1 MGPLDGLVYGFSV
14 ALEPTNL
21 FACFLGVLIGTV
33 VGILPGIGPVGA
45 MALLLPSTFTL
56 QPATALIMLAG
67 IYYGSMYGGS
77 TTSILV
83 NVPGEASSVVT
94 ALDGYQMTRKGRAGA
109 ALAVAAVGSFVAGS
123 VGVVGIAL
131 AASWL
136 ADQALR
142 FGPPEYFALA
152 LTGLLLLS
160 RLSGGSVIH
169 AFVMVAIGLAL
180 GTVGMDSISAMR
192 RFTFG
197 STQLSQGVELV
208 PVIMGLYGVAEVMLI
223 AESGLRKARIVTVRL
238 RELLPTRAEWRL
250 SSWPIARGSVVGF
263 LTGLVPGPA
272 SVLATFISYALERKV
287 SKTPERFG
295 QGAIEG
301 VAGPEAA
308 NNGATAGAMVPL
320 LSLGI
325 PFSPATAILL
335 GALVITGIQP
345 GPLLIS
351 QRPEV
356 FWGVVASMY
365 VGNAILLVLNLPLV
379 GLFVSVL
386 RLPQHVLA
394 TLVLLLC
401 LVGAYSLNNSQ
412 LDLWVLVTF
421 GIFGYGLRKLAIDP
435 SPLVV
440 ALVLGPMMEKTLR
453 QALFMERGDV
463 LALAGRPITLTLLL
477 IGVVALAAP
486 PLLRWWRPAPP
497 QPPAP
502 PHPTLSPKGGE
513 EA

>member
-1 MGPLDGLVYGFSV
+1 MGPIEGLAYGFSI
-14 ALEPTNL
+14 ALAPTNL
-21 FACFLGVLIGTV
+21 FACLLGVLIGTI

-45 MALLLPSTFTL
+45 MALLLPSTFAL

-77 TTSILV
+77 TTSILL
-83 NVPGEASSVVT
+83 NVPGEAGSVVT
-94 ALDGYQMTRKGRAGA
+94 TIDGYQMTRKGRAGA

-123 VGVVGIAL
+123 VGVVGIML
-131 AASWL
+131 ASSWL

-152 LTGLLLLS
+152 VAGLLLLS
-160 RLSGGSVIH
+160 RLSGGSVMH

-180 GTVGMDSISAMR
+180 GTVGMEPISAIR

-197 STQLSQGVELV
+197 STQLSQGIELV
-208 PVIMGLYGVAEVMLI
+208 PVIMGLYGVAEVLLI
-223 AESGLRKARIVTVRL
+223 AESGIKKAHIVTVRL
-238 RELLPTRAEWRL
+238 RELLPTRTEWRL
-250 SSWPIARGSVVGF
+250 SAWPIARGSVVGF
-263 LTGLVPGPA
+263 LTGLVPGPGA
-272 SVLATFISYALERKV
+272 VLSTFISYTLERKI

-335 GALVITGIQP
+335 GALIITGIQP

-365 VGNAILLVLNLPLV
+365 VGNLILLVLNLPLV

-412 LDLWVLVTF
+412 LDLWVLVLF
-421 GIFGYGLRKLAIDP
+421 GVFGYGLRKLAIDP

-440 ALVLGPMMEKTLR
+440 ALVLGPLMEKTLR
-453 QALFMERGDV
+453 QALFMERGSV
-463 LALAGRPITLTLLL
+463 LMFATRPITLALLL
-477 IGVVALAAP
+477 VGLLAVAAP
-486 PLLRWWRPAPP
+486 PLIWLVRGRRTAG
-497 QPPAP
+497 ANL
-502 PHPTLSPKGGE
+502 PTTAS
-513 EA
+513 

>member
-1 MGPLDGLVYGFSV
+1 VGPLEGLLYGFSI
-14 ALEPTNL
+14 ALTPGNL
-21 FACFLGVLIGTV
+21 FACFIGVLVGTI

-45 MALLLPSTFTL
+45 MALLLPSTFAL

-67 IYYGSMYGGS
+67 IYYGAMYGGS

-83 NVPGEASSVVT
+83 NVPGEAASVVT
-94 ALDGYQMTRKGRAGA
+94 AIDGYQMTKKGRAGA
-109 ALAVAAVGSFVAGS
+109 ALTVAGVGSFVAGS
-123 VGVVGIAL
+123 LGVIGIVL
-131 AASWL
+131 ASSWL
-136 ADQALR
+136 AEQALR
-142 FGPPEYFALA
+142 FGPPEYFAMALA
-152 LTGLLLLS
+152 GLLLLS
-160 RLSGGSVIH
+160 RLSGGSVLP
-169 AFVMVAIGLAL
+169 AFVLVAIGLAL
-180 GTVGMDSISAMR
+180 GTVGMDSISAVR

-197 STQLSQGVELV
+197 STQLSQGIELV
-208 PVIMGLYGVAEVMLI
+208 PVIMGLYGIAEVLLI
-223 AESGLRKARIVTVRL
+223 AEAGAKRAQIASVKLK
-238 RELLPTRAEWRL
+238 ELLPTRQEWRQ
-250 SSWPIARGSVVGF
+250 SAAPIARGSVVGF
-263 LTGLVPGPA
+263 FTGLIPGPA
-272 SVLATFISYALERKV
+272 SVLSTFISYALERKV

-295 QGAIEG
+295 HGAIEG

-335 GALVITGIQP
+335 SALVITGIQP

-365 VGNAILLVLNLPLV
+365 VGNILLLILNLPLV

-394 TLVLLLC
+394 TLILLLC

-412 LDLWVLVTF
+412 LDLWVLVGF
-421 GIFGYGLRKLAIDP
+421 GIFGYGLRKLALDP

-453 QALFMERGDV
+453 QSLFMTRGSFVDI
-463 LALAGRPITLTLLL
+463 LTRPITMTLLL
-477 IGVVALAAP
+477 LGLAVLVAPWAARRLRRGAPVVSLPGAT
-486 PLLRWWRPAPP
+486 R
-497 QPPAP
+497 
-502 PHPTLSPKGGE
+502 
-513 EA
+513 

>member
-1 MGPLDGLVYGFSV
+1 MGPFEGLAYGFAV
-14 ALEPTNL
+14 ALTPTNL
-21 FACFLGVLIGTV
+21 FACFLGVLVGTI

-45 MALLLPSTFTL
+45 MALLLPSTFAL

-67 IYYGSMYGGS
+67 IYYGAMYGGS

-83 NVPGEASSVVT
+83 NVPGEAGSVVT
-94 ALDGYQMTRKGRAGA
+94 TIDGHQMTRKGRAGA
-109 ALAVAAVGSFVAGS
+109 ALTVAAVGSFIAGS
-123 VGVVGIAL
+123 VGVIGIML
-131 AASWL
+131 ASSWL

-152 LTGLLLLS
+152 LAGLMLLS
-160 RLSGGSVIH
+160 RLSGGSVLH
-169 AFVMVAIGLAL
+169 AFIMVAIGLAL
-180 GTVGMDSISAMR
+180 GTVGMEPISALR

-197 STQLSQGVELV
+197 STQLSQGIELV
-208 PVIMGLYGVAEVMLI
+208 PVIMGLYGVAEVLLI
-223 AESGLRKARIVTVRL
+223 AESGVRKTHIATVRL
-238 RELLPTRAEWRL
+238 RELLPSRAEWKM
-250 SSWPIARGSVVGF
+250 SGWPIARGSVVGF
-263 LTGLVPGPA
+263 LTGLIPGPGA
-272 SVLATFISYALERKV
+272 VLSTFISYTLERKV

-295 QGAIEG
+295 KGAIEG

-365 VGNAILLVLNLPLV
+365 VGNLILLILNLPLV
-379 GLFVSVL
+379 GVFVTVL

-394 TLVLLLC
+394 TLILLLC

-412 LDLWVLVTF
+412 LDLWVLVVF
-421 GIFGYGLRKLAIDP
+421 GVFGYSLRKLAIDP

-440 ALVLGPMMEKTLR
+440 ALVLGPLMEKTLR
-453 QALFMERGDV
+453 QSLFMARGEWPTIV
-463 LALAGRPITLTLLL
+463 ARPLTLTLLL
-477 IGVVALAAP
+477 VGLLAVAGPSLFRLA
-486 PLLRWWRPAPP
+486 RRRRTEP
-497 QPPAP
+497 Q
-502 PHPTLSPKGGE
+502 LSG
-513 EA
+513 AAQ

>member
-1 MGPLDGLVYGFSV
+1 MGPVEGLLYGFSV
-14 ALEPTNL
+14 ALTPANL
-21 FACFLGVLIGTV
+21 LACFLGVLVGTI

-45 MALLLPSTFTL
+45 MALLLPSTFAL

-67 IYYGSMYGGS
+67 IYYGAMYGGS

-83 NVPGEASSVVT
+83 NVPGEAASVVT
-94 ALDGYQMTRKGRAGA
+94 AIDGYQMTRRGRAGA
-109 ALAVAAVGSFVAGS
+109 ALAIAAVGSFVAGS
-123 VGVVGIAL
+123 LGVIGIVL
-131 AASWL
+131 ASSWL

-142 FGPPEYFALA
+142 FGPPEYFAMA
-152 LTGLLLLS
+152 LGGLLLLS
-160 RLSGGSVIH
+160 RLSGGSVMH
-169 AFVMVAIGLAL
+169 AFVLVAVGLAL
-180 GTVGMDSISAMR
+180 GTVGMEPISAIR

-197 STQLSQGVELV
+197 STQLSQGIELV
-208 PVIMGLYGVAEVMLI
+208 PVIMGLYGVAEVLLI
-223 AESGLRKARIVTVRL
+223 AEAGARRAVIRTVRL
-238 RELLPTRAEWRL
+238 RELLPTAPEWRR
-250 SSWPIARGSVVGF
+250 SGWPIARGSVVGF
-263 LTGLVPGPA
+263 VAGLIPGPTT
-272 SVLATFISYALERKV
+272 VLATFISYTLERKL
-287 SKTPERFG
+287 SRRPEEFG

-308 NNGATAGAMVPL
+308 NNGGTAGAMVPL

-335 GALVITGIQP
+335 SALVVTGIQP

-365 VGNAILLVLNLPLV
+365 VGNFILLILNLPLV

-412 LDLWVLVTF
+412 LDLWVLALF
-421 GIFGYGLRKLAIDP
+421 GLFGYGLRKLAIDP

-453 QALFMERGDV
+453 QSLFMVQGDWGQLLGRPLTSALLLLGAVAV
-463 LALAGRPITLTLLL
+463 LAPG
-477 IGVVALAAP
+477 AARW
-486 PLLRWWRPAPP
+486 LRRRPAAAAS
-497 QPPAP
+497 AP
-502 PHPTLSPKGGE
+502 G
-513 EA
+513 AAR

>member
-1 MGPLDGLVYGFSV
+1 MGPLEGLAYGFAV
-14 ALEPTNL
+14 ALTPTSL
-21 FACFLGVLIGTV
+21 FACFLGVLVGTI

-45 MALLLPSTFTL
+45 MALLLPSTFAL

-67 IYYGSMYGGS
+67 IYYGAMYGGS

-83 NVPGEASSVVT
+83 NVPGEAGSVVT
-94 ALDGYQMTRKGRAGA
+94 AIDGYQMTKRGRAGA
-109 ALAVAAVGSFVAGS
+109 ALAVAAVGSFIAGS
-123 VGVVGIAL
+123 LGVVGIVL
-131 AASWL
+131 ASSWL

-142 FGPPEYFALA
+142 FGPPEYFAMA
-152 LTGLLLLS
+152 VAGLLLLS
-160 RLSGGSVIH
+160 RLSGGSVVH

-180 GTVGMDSISAMR
+180 GTVGMDSISAVR

-208 PVIMGLYGVAEVMLI
+208 PVIMGLYGVAEVLLI
-223 AESGLRKARIVTVRL
+223 AETGLKKAHVAAVRL
-238 RELLPTRAEWRL
+238 RELLPTRAEWKQ
-250 SSWPIARGSVVGF
+250 SGWPIARGSVVGF
-263 LTGLVPGPA
+263 LTGLIPGPTT
-272 SVLATFISYALERKV
+272 VLATFISYTLERKV
-287 SKTPERFG
+287 SRTPERFG

-335 GALVITGIQP
+335 GALVIHGLQP
-345 GPLLIS
+345 GPLMMT

-365 VGNAILLVLNLPLV
+365 LGNLILLILNLPLV

-412 LDLWVLVTF
+412 LDLWVLVAF
-421 GIFGYGLRKLAIDP
+421 GIFGYVLRKLAIDP

-440 ALVLGPMMEKTLR
+440 ALVLGPLMEKTLR
-453 QALFMERGDV
+453 QTLFMERGNFLAV
-463 LALAGRPITLTLLL
+463 LGRPLTLTLLL
-477 IGVVALAAP
+477 IGAVVFVTP
-486 PLLRWWRPAPP
+486 PLVRFLRGQRAASARLSTTAP
-497 QPPAP
+497 
-502 PHPTLSPKGGE
+502 
-513 EA
+513 

>member
-1 MGPLDGLVYGFSV
+1 MGPLEGLLYGFSV
-14 ALEPTNL
+14 ALTPTNL
-21 FACFLGVLIGTV
+21 FACFIGVLVGTI

-67 IYYGSMYGGS
+67 IYYGAMYGGS

-83 NVPGEASSVVT
+83 NVPGEAASVVT
-94 ALDGYQMTRKGRAGA
+94 AIEGYQMTKKGRAGA
-109 ALAVAAVGSFVAGS
+109 ALAVAAVGSFIAGS
-123 VGVVGIAL
+123 LGVVGIVL
-131 AASWL
+131 ASSWL

-142 FGPPEYFALA
+142 FGPPEYFAMA
-152 LTGLLLLS
+152 VAGLLLLS
-160 RLSGGSVIH
+160 RLSGGSLMH

-180 GTVGMDSISAMR
+180 GTVGMDSISAVR

-223 AESGLRKARIVTVRL
+223 AEAGIKKAHIATVRL
-238 RELLPTRAEWRL
+238 RELLPTRTEWKQ
-250 SSWPIARGSVVGF
+250 SGWPIARGSAVGF
-263 LTGLVPGPA
+263 LTGLIPGPTT
-272 SVLATFISYALERKV
+272 VLATFISYTLERKI
-287 SKTPERFG
+287 SRTPERFG

-335 GALVITGIQP
+335 GALIITGIQP

-365 VGNAILLVLNLPLV
+365 VGNFILLILNLPLV

-386 RLPQHVLA
+386 RMPQHVLA

-401 LVGAYSLNNSQ
+401 LLGAYSLNNSQ
-412 LDLWVLVTF
+412 LDLWVLVVF
-421 GIFGYGLRKLAIDP
+421 GIFGYGLRKLVIDP
-435 SPLVV
+435 SPLIV
-440 ALVLGPMMEKTLR
+440 ALVLGPLMEKTLR
-453 QALFMERGDV
+453 QALFMERGNV
-463 LALAGRPITLTLLL
+463 LALAGRPLTATLLL
-477 IGVVALAAP
+477 LGAVVVVTP
-486 PLLRWWRPAPP
+486 PLVRLLRGQRAAGTPMSTTAP
-497 QPPAP
+497 
-502 PHPTLSPKGGE
+502 
-513 EA
+513 

>member
-1 MGPLDGLVYGFSV
+1 MGPIDGLLYGFSI
-14 ALEPTNL
+14 ALTPGNL
-21 FACFLGVLIGTV
+21 FACFIGVLVGTI

-45 MALLLPSTFTL
+45 MALLLPSTFAL

-67 IYYGSMYGGS
+67 IYYGAMYGGS

-83 NVPGEASSVVT
+83 NVPGEAASVVT
-94 ALDGYQMTRKGRAGA
+94 AIDGYQMTKKGRAGA
-109 ALAVAAVGSFVAGS
+109 ALTVAGS
-123 VGVVGIAL
+123 LGVVGIVL
-131 AASWL
+131 ASAWL
-136 ADQALR
+136 AEQALR
-142 FGPPEYFALA
+142 FGPPEYFAMALA
-152 LTGLLLLS
+152 GLLLLS
-160 RLSGGSVIH
+160 RLSGGSVLQ
-169 AFVMVAIGLAL
+169 AFVLVAIGLAL
-180 GTVGMDSISAMR
+180 GTVGMEPISAIR

-197 STQLSQGVELV
+197 STQLSQGIELV
-208 PVIMGLYGVAEVMLI
+208 PVIMGLYGVAEVLLI
-223 AESGLRKARIVTVRL
+223 AEVGAKRALIASVKLKD
-238 RELLPTRAEWRL
+238 LLPTRQEWRQ
-250 SSWPIARGSVVGF
+250 SAAPIVRGSVVGF
-263 LTGLVPGPA
+263 FTGLIPGPA
-272 SVLATFISYALERKV
+272 GVLSTFISYALERKV

-295 QGAIEG
+295 HGAIEG
-301 VAGPEAA
+301 VAGPESA

-335 GALVITGIQP
+335 SALVITGIQP

-365 VGNAILLVLNLPLV
+365 VGNILLLILNLPLV

-394 TLVLLLC
+394 TLILLLC

-412 LDLWVLVTF
+412 LDLWVLVGF
-421 GIFGYGLRKLAIDP
+421 GIFGYILRKVAIDP

-453 QALFMERGDV
+453 QSLFMTQGSFVDI
-463 LALAGRPITLTLLL
+463 LSRPLTMTLLL
-477 IGVVALAAP
+477 LGLAAVVVP
-486 PLLRWWRPAPP
+486 WVVGRLRGVPIVSLPDATR
-497 QPPAP
+497 
-502 PHPTLSPKGGE
+502 
-513 EA
+513 

>member
-1 MGPLDGLVYGFSV
+1 EGLAYGFSI
-14 ALEPTNL
+14 ALTPGNL
-21 FACFLGVLIGTV
+21 FACFVGVLVGTI

-45 MALLLPSTFTL
+45 MALLLPSTFAL

-67 IYYGSMYGGS
+67 IYYGAMYGGS

-83 NVPGEASSVVT
+83 NVPGEAGSVVT
-94 ALDGYQMTRKGRAGA
+94 AIDGYQMTRKGRAGA
-109 ALAVAAVGSFVAGS
+109 ALAVAGVGSFVAGS
-123 VGVVGIAL
+123 LGVVGIML
-131 AASWL
+131 ASAWL
-136 ADQALR
+136 AEQALR
-142 FGPPEYFALA
+142 FGPPEYFAMA
-152 LTGLLLLS
+152 FAGLLLLS
-160 RLSGGSVIH
+160 RLSGGSVLQ
-169 AFVMVAIGLAL
+169 AFVLVAIGLGL
-180 GTVGMDSISAMR
+180 GTVGMEPISAIR

-197 STQLSQGVELV
+197 STQLSQGIELV
-208 PVIMGLYGVAEVMLI
+208 PVIMGLYGIAEVLLI
-223 AESGLRKARIVTVRL
+223 AERGARRAQIISVRL
-238 RELLPTRAEWRL
+238 RELLPTRQEWRQ
-250 SSWPIARGSVVGF
+250 STAPILRGSVVGF
-263 LTGLVPGPA
+263 FTGLIPGPA
-272 SVLATFISYALERKV
+272 SVLSTFIAYALERRV

-365 VGNAILLVLNLPLV
+365 VGNLLLLILNLPLV
-379 GLFVSVL
+379 GVFVSVL
-386 RLPQHVLA
+386 RLPQHMLA

-412 LDLWVLVTF
+412 LDLWVLVGF
-421 GIFGYGLRKLAIDP
+421 GLFGYALRKLAIDP

-453 QALFMERGDV
+453 QSLFMSRGDV
-463 LALAGRPITLTLLL
+463 LEMLSRPLTLTLLL
-477 IGVVALAAP
+477 LGLAAVVAPVVTRWVRGRPISAAP
-486 PLLRWWRPAPP
+486 ARSAR
-497 QPPAP
+497 
-502 PHPTLSPKGGE
+502 
-513 EA
+513 